1 MNEARKT
8 DTVHE
13 AIARLQTLTE
23 LFQRRRSQLAGA
35 AGITEQQW
43 LVLEKISADHFIPSL
58 FARERDS
65 SAAAVSKIIRQLVD
79 KGLVDVGLNREDA
92 RQREYSLTTQG
103 KRLMTRLR
111 SLRKRAIDAIWMRQD
126 LSELRRFCR
135 FADRLIGAIEGYE
148 GKEE

>member
-1 MNEARKT
+1 MNDAQKK
-8 DTVHE
+8 DAVHE
-13 AIARLQTLTE
+13 AISRLQTLTE
-23 LFQRRRSQLAGA
+23 LFQRRRSQLASA

-111 SLRKRAIDAIWMRQD
+111 SLRERAIDAIWMQLD
-126 LSELRRFCR
+126 LSELSGFCR
-135 FADRLIGAIEGYE
+135 FTDRLIEAIEGYE